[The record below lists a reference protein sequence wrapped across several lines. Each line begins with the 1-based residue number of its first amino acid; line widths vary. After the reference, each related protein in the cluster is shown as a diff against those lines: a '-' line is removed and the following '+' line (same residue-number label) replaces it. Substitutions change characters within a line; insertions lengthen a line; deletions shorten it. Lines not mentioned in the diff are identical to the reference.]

1 MRNAIQLYDPS
12 AKSGDSGIDQL
23 GAVGL
28 ERGERASLIPTHQP
42 AVAGNIRAQDCGEP
56 AFNALP
62 HHGSLF
68 RIVWV
73 VGDSLGIAVNRV

>member
-42 AVAGNIRAQDCGEP
+42 AVAGNIRAQNC
-56 AFNALP
+56 
-62 HHGSLF
+62 GSLRSMPSRTMGASPGLF
-68 RIVWV
+68 GLWMTV
-73 VGDSLGIAVNRV
+73 